1 MSRAMARLAPAWL
14 LLCSLCA
21 ARGYNV
27 VRRDPYAHLSESVV
41 TRQRAACDGD
51 ILQLEC
57 PARTKAD
64 MRRGWMMFR
73 MKYSTQR
80 RPPVQKNL

>member
-1 MSRAMARLAPAWL
+1 MSRAMARLAPVWL

-64 MRRGWMMFR
+64 MPRGWMMF
-73 MKYSTQR
+73 
-80 RPPVQKNL
+80 LE

>member
-1 MSRAMARLAPAWL
+1 MSRAMARLAPVWL

-64 MRRGWMMFR
+64 MPRGWMMFR

-80 RPPVQKNL
+80 RPPVQ